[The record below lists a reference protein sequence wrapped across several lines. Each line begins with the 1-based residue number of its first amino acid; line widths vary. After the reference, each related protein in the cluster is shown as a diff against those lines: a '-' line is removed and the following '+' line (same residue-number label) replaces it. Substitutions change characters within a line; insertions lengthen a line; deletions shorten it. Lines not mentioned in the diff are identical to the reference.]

1 MTLQYAGICEKLK
14 RCSTFYI
21 KMTIVAQ
28 DSVKCLANNVRLDSG
43 YIHRILQRLIT
54 IAVYNEQEFLI

>member
-21 KMTIVAQ
+21 KMTKVAQ
-28 DSVKCLANNVRLDSG
+28 ESVKCLATNVKLDSG
-43 YIHRILQRLIT
+43 YIHRILQRLFT
-54 IAVYNEQEFLI
+54 IAVYHEQEFLI